1 MPEPVNP
8 PAYVTLD
15 KMGVTYQSQRG
26 AVVALQDVSLELRE
40 AEFLSILGP
49 SGCGKSS
56 MLKCVAGLEPCTEG
70 SITVRGQ
77 PLNGPPDKLGVVFQR
92 DVLLDWRSIVENVLL
107 TAELQGRDT
116 RALRPKA
123 LQLLQ
128 RFGLEEFSDRYPWEL
143 SGGMRQRASIC
154 RALLT
159 EPELLLMDEPFGAL
173 DAMTRDDLNVELA
186 RLWLDTRKTVMF
198 ITHSIVEAV
207 FLSDRIA
214 LMSRNPGQVVE
225 VIDIDLPRPRP
236 LSIRETKE
244 FGRYTAHI
252 RHLFAK
258 LGVMKED

>member
-1 MPEPVNP
+1 
-8 PAYVTLD
+8 
-15 KMGVTYQSQRG
+15 MGVTYQSPRG
-26 AVVALQDVSLELRE
+26 AVVALEGVTLDLRE

-56 MLKCVAGLEPCTEG
+56 LLKCVAGLEHCSKGT
-70 SITVRGQ
+70 IKVRGEA
-77 PLNGPPDKLGVVFQR
+77 LDGPPDKLGVVFQR
-92 DVLLDWRSIVENVLL
+92 DVLLDWRTILENVLL
-107 TAELQGRDT
+107 TAELQGIDVSK
-116 RALRPKA
+116 LKPKA

-128 RFGLEEFSDRYPWEL
+128 TFGLEAFADRYPWEL

-186 RLWLDTRKTVMF
+186 GLWLNTRKTVMF
-198 ITHSIVEAV
+198 ITHSIIEAV

-214 LMSRNPGQVVE
+214 LMSRNPGRVVE

-244 FGRYTAHI
+244 FGVYTAQI